1 MSEIKNRYTWAVI
14 CSGECSV
21 KELVEK
27 NKADLYEADLY
38 GADLRGAKLHG
49 ANLIKADLR
58 GTNLCGAKLVAAD
71 LRGANLYGANL
82 IDADLRG
89 AKYGEEDLLKYLR
102 IGQIGSRNDCLQI
115 FITSEN
121 IYLRTGCWSGSTE
134 ELLER
139 TDREDYRESV
149 DYILTVARR
158 VRREVQGE

>member
-1 MSEIKNRYTWAVI
+1 MSEIKNRHTWEII

-21 KELVEK
+21 KELAET
-27 NKADLYEADLY
+27 NKANLSEANLS

-49 ANLIKADLR
+49 ANLIEADLR
-58 GTNLCGAKLVAAD
+58 GANLCGAKLIGAD

-82 IDADLRG
+82 IEADLRG

-102 IGQIGSRNDCLQI
+102 IGQIGSRNDCLQV
-115 FITSEN
+115 FITNEN
-121 IYLRTGCWSGSTE
+121 IYLRTGCWSGSPM

-149 DYILTVARR
+149 DYILTVAKR
-158 VRREVQGE
+158 VRREVQG